1 MQFMFVAR
9 HFACSVICALGR
21 HVSVQKGRIIEI
33 SEAIW
38 WLCDPKAPSV
48 IVLGDSRDA
57 AFPWQY
63 CSNLLL
69 GVCVSSH
76 I

>member
-1 MQFMFVAR
+1 MFFAR
-9 HFACSVICALGR
+9 HFAFSVICALGR
-21 HVSVQKGRIIEI
+21 RVSVQNGRIVEI
-33 SEAIW
+33 SDAIW
-38 WLCDPKAPSV
+38 WLCDPMAPSAM
-48 IVLGDSRDA
+48 VLGDCSDA
-57 AFPWQY
+57 AFPCQY

>member
-1 MQFMFVAR
+1 MQFMFAR
-9 HFACSVICALGR
+9 HFAFSVICALGR
-21 HVSVQKGRIIEI
+21 RVSVQKGRIIEI
-33 SEAIW
+33 SDAIW

-48 IVLGDSRDA
+48 MVLGDSSDA
-57 AFPWQY
+57 AFSCQY
-63 CSNLLL
+63 CSNLLLL